1 MTTPG
6 AAHTIRAMRV
16 VPLALRRDPTQVLAA
31 IADEPGAFLLRVPDA
46 ARPLVLLGCRPRAVL
61 RIEADGR
68 IVRSDGAVSGGDPLA
83 AIEAFVRS
91 AGSGDAAPFPLGGGA
106 IGFLGYEL
114 GSRVHGIAAPR
125 GPLPLAVLAHYDPL
139 LAWDVTRQQ
148 YALVS
153 HDADDARAGWLERL
167 ALPVPAPP
175 DGPLAAAPLA
185 ALVAPERHRA
195 NVRRILDYLAAGDAY
210 QVNLTQPFAA
220 PLAVP
225 AWRLFAALAA
235 CHPVP
240 HAAYLDISDAQLV
253 ANSPELF
260 LRRRGAR
267 VETRPIKGTRPRGDT
282 PARDAALAAELVRD
296 AKERAEH
303 VMIVDLERN
312 DLGRVA
318 ETGSVHVETH
328 AALESHATVHH
339 LVSRVTARVR
349 ADVGL
354 AELLRATFPG
364 GSITGAPKRRAME
377 IIAELEETPRGPY
390 TGAFGFFAANGD
402 LELGLAIRTAV
413 VRAGT
418 VWWGAGGGIVA
429 DSDPERELAESW
441 LKTAALRLALG
452 EHGDGT
458 LAQCSSG

>member
-1 MTTPG
+1 
-6 AAHTIRAMRV
+6 MRV
-16 VPLALRRDPTQVLAA
+16 VPLALRRDPTHVLAA

-61 RIEADGR
+61 RIEVDGTAVR
-68 IVRSDGAVSGGDPLA
+68 TVRSDGVACDADPLR
-83 AIEAFVRS
+83 AIEAFVRG
-91 AGSGDAAPFPLGGGA
+91 AGSAAAAPFPLGGGA
-106 IGFLGYEL
+106 VGFLGYEL
-114 GSRVHGIAAPR
+114 GSHVHGIAAPR
-125 GPLPLAVLAHYDPL
+125 GPLPLAVLGHYDPI
-139 LAWDVTRQQ
+139 LAWDPTREQ
-148 YALVS
+148 YALVCR
-153 HDADDARAGWLERL
+153 DAESARAGWLERL
-167 ALPVPAPP
+167 SLPAPAP
-175 DGPLAAAPLA
+175 ADGPLAHAPLA
-185 ALVAPERHRA
+185 ALVTPERHRA

-225 AWRLFAALAA
+225 AWRLFDALMRR
-235 CHPVP
+235 HPVP
-240 HAAYLDISDAQLV
+240 HAAYLDVGDARLV

-267 VETRPIKGTRPRGDT
+267 VETHPIKGTRPRGDT
-282 PARDAALAAELVRD
+282 PARDAALAAELARD
-296 AKERAEH
+296 PKERAEH

-318 ETGSVHVETH
+318 ETGSVRVEAH

-339 LVSRVTARVR
+339 LVSRVSAV
-349 ADVGL
+349 VKPNIGL

-377 IIAELEETPRGPY
+377 IIAELEEAPRGPY

-413 VRAGT
+413 VRDGA
-418 VWWGAGGGIVA
+418 VRWGAGGGIVA
-429 DSDPERELAESW
+429 DSDPDRELAESW

-452 EHGDGT
+452 EDANEM